1 MMPAIF
7 SQMSVFRTSIIN
19 QPVLPSQDGIFK
31 MCKKTWLTCLNQ
43 ARGQLLIINPGLC
56 LVFDYLSLA
65 CIEIQSNYKVK
76 RKRKNTEYP

>member
-31 MCKKTWLTCLNQ
+31 MCK
-43 ARGQLLIINPGLC
+43 RPG
-56 LVFDYLSLA
+56 
-65 CIEIQSNYKVK
+65 
-76 RKRKNTEYP
+76 